1 MEDTMNMSRM
11 KVLATAVTLCALVTL
26 PVTGQESSQF
36 RLSRK
41 SKPMVIKVA
50 HARIIFLSA
59 TATDPGADLNPAT
72 TSDNDTVGPEFVV
85 KGDIV
90 SVDGAPATGAFVC
103 RGVIFTAQAPGP
115 HGIAQVNVTWDVDG
129 RGLLMGQSV
138 EFRTGQPSGAVLGGT
153 GEFERASGTYV
164 PSGVPAP
171 LGDGNFIFTF
181 EVRQN

>member
-1 MEDTMNMSRM
+1 VRACYVACDRAGVQPVQAIKKIQTDGNQSR
-11 KVLATAVTLCALVTL
+11 ARSDHFLV
-26 PVTGQESSQF
+26 GDCNRS
-36 RLSRK
+36 
-41 SKPMVIKVA
+41 
-50 HARIIFLSA
+50 
-59 TATDPGADLNPAT
+59 GADLNPAT

-171 LGDGNFIFTF
+171 LGDGNFTFTF